1 MNMIQPRNNE
11 LYQVR
16 GFPSHE
22 VAIALVLLLSI
33 AGCKFGAAAPPSAT
47 LKAYYDAQ
55 KNRDVVAYKTTLS
68 KTSLEMLESTAKE
81 WQKKTLTNP
90 CRLRF
95 CAPFGT
101 DSGFWSVIVLAY
113 ASGPAFAQAAS
124 LHGQITDQNGA
135 VVAGARVTA
144 RGPGGVVKTTTTD
157 GGGTYSFIGLPPG
170 DYTIEAS
177 APSLALQA
185 PVTVTLRSGNQSLD
199 LQLSVLLPEQKITI
213 QQNNPSA
220 VSTDANSNASAQV
233 LRGADLDA
241 LGDSPEDLQEAL
253 LALAGPS
260 AGPSGGQIFIDGFS
274 GGQLPSKNSIREIR
288 INQNPFSPEYDK
300 LGFGR
305 IEILTKPGSNKFAG
319 SAYYN
324 FGNQFWNSRNPYAA
338 QKAPFMLHEYGG
350 NLTGPLNKRASYFLD
365 LRRDDINNGS
375 IINAIVLDPLTLNPI
390 AFTDTPV
397 TSQKR
402 FGFNPRLDYQLN
414 EKHTLVARY
423 AFTHSD
429 ISDAGIGGFN
439 LRSRAIELLNTSHT
453 LQLTETAVI
462 NAATI
467 NETRFQYSHY
477 ANETIPNSSD
487 PALVVLASFN
497 GGGAQTGH
505 AFSKQNSFEL
515 QNNTSSANGTHFWRF
530 GVRLRNDSVHNIS
543 PQNFGG
549 SFTFGGANTL
559 APTVINPSS
568 CSLPPNPTLASITSI
583 ERYRRTLL
591 FQQLG
596 CSATQIRALGG
607 GATQFTISDGQPG
620 ISGSQFDIGMFVSD
634 DWRVSPALTLN
645 LGLRYETQT
654 NIHDWSDFAP
664 RLALAWA
671 PGATAKTS
679 KVKTVVRAGFG
690 VFYDRFALANTLTA
704 LRYNGVVQQQYVV
717 SNPDFFPTIPSIPV
731 LAAFQTTQTI
741 QRISP
746 TLRAPYIMQS
756 AVSVERQLPHNT
768 TLAITYANAHGL
780 HLLRSQDINA
790 PLPGT
795 FNPLVPGS
803 GVFPLGSA
811 GPVFLMESSGLY
823 NQNQLIAFLNSRYS
837 KKVSFSGSYVLN
849 YARSNTDGLGTFP
862 AKPYDF
868 TGEYGP
874 AATDVRH
881 RFTFNG
887 TINAKWNIRLSPFV
901 VVQSGPPFDI
911 TIGRDLYGT
920 TLFNARPGIPT
931 DPNKPGLIQTKYGLL
946 DPNPIAGQPLVSR
959 NFGRGPG
966 QLMLNLRVQKIF
978 EFGKGE
984 NSGAAATGQPGSGP
998 RGGTPGVFTS
1008 TGGTGGPASS
1018 GGHKYSLSISMSIRN
1033 IINHTNP
1040 GPIIGN
1046 ITSPLFGQANQ
1057 PSDAGGFGFSESAN
1071 NRRFE
1076 LQTRFTF

>member
-1 MNMIQPRNNE
+1 MVQ
-11 LYQVR
+11 QK
-16 GFPSHE
+16 H
-22 VAIALVLLLSI
+22 AIWSMLSSLIVLI
-33 AGCKFGAAAPPSAT
+33 FA
-47 LKAYYDAQ
+47 
-55 KNRDVVAYKTTLS
+55 
-68 KTSLEMLESTAKE
+68 STA
-81 WQKKTLTNP
+81 
-90 CRLRF
+90 
-95 CAPFGT
+95 
-101 DSGFWSVIVLAY
+101 
-113 ASGPAFAQAAS
+113 AFAQAGS
-124 LHGQITDQNGA
+124 LRGQVTDQNGA
-135 VVAGARVTA
+135 VVAGAQVTA
-144 RGPGGVVKTTTTD
+144 HGPGGIVKTTTTND
-157 GGGTYSFIGLPPG
+157 GGSYSFTGLPPG

-177 APSLALQA
+177 APSLALQTPA
-185 PVTVTLRSGNQSLD
+185 KITLRSGIQNLN
-199 LQLSVLLPEQKITI
+199 LQLGVLLPEQHLTV
-213 QQNNPSA
+213 QENNRTA

-233 LRGADLDA
+233 LRGEDLDA

-305 IEILTKPGSNKFAG
+305 IEILTKPGSHKFGG

-338 QKAPFMLHEYGG
+338 RKAPFMLHEYGG
-350 NLTGPLNKRASYFLD
+350 NITGPLNRRSSYFLD
-365 LRRDDINNGS
+365 VRRDDINNGS
-375 IINAIVLDPLTLNPI
+375 IVNAIILDPLTLNVI
-390 AFTDTPV
+390 TFNDTPV
-397 TSQKR
+397 TPQKR
-402 FGFNPRLDYQLN
+402 FGINPRLDYQLS

-423 AFTHSD
+423 NFNHSD
-429 ISDAGIGGFN
+429 IRDAGIGGFN
-439 LRSRAIELLNTSHT
+439 LRSRAFETKSTSHT

-462 NAATI
+462 NPTTI
-467 NETRFQYSHY
+467 NETRFQFLGSTG
-477 ANETIPNSSD
+477 ETIPNSSD
-487 PALVVLASFN
+487 PALFVLGAFS

-505 AFSKQNSFEL
+505 AFSTQTSFEL
-515 QNNTSSANGTHFWRF
+515 QNNTSIARGKHFWRF
-530 GVRLRNDSVHNIS
+530 GARLRTDKVSNIS

-549 SFTFGGANTL
+549 TFTFGGANTL
-559 APTVINPSS
+559 APVVIDPSS
-568 CSLPPNPTLASITSI
+568 CAVPTNPALASITSI

-596 CSATQIRALGG
+596 CSSAQIRALGG
-607 GATQFTISDGQPG
+607 GATQFTISSGQPS

-634 DWRVSPALTLN
+634 DWRVSPALTFN
-645 LGLRYETQT
+645 IGLRYETQT
-654 NIHDWSDFAP
+654 NIHDWTDFAP
-664 RLALAWA
+664 RVAVAWA

-679 KVKTVVRAGFG
+679 KVKTVIRAGFG
-690 VFYDRFALANTLTA
+690 VFYDRFALGNTLTA

-717 SNPDFFPTIPSIPV
+717 TNPDFFPTIPSIP
-731 LAAFQTTQTI
+731 LLSAFQTTQTI

-756 AVSVERQLPHNT
+756 AVSIERQLPRNT

-780 HLLRSQDINA
+780 HMLRSQDINA

-811 GPVFLMESSGLY
+811 GPVFQMESSGLY
-823 NQNQLIAFLNSRYS
+823 NQNQLIAFLNSRYN
-837 KKVSFSGSYVLN
+837 KQVSFSASYVLN
-849 YARSNTDGLGTFP
+849 YARSNTDGLGTLP

-874 AATDVRH
+874 AATDIRH

-901 VVQSGPPFDI
+901 VIQSGPPFDI

-920 TLFNARPGIPT
+920 TLFNARPGIAIDPT
-931 DPNKPGLIQTKYGLL
+931 KPGLIQTKYDLL
-946 DPNPIAGQPLVSR
+946 DPNPTLSQPTLAR

-978 EFGKGE
+978 EFGRGE
-984 NSGAAATGQPGSGP
+984 NSGAASTGQPGSGP
-998 RGGTPGVFTS
+998 RGGAPGAFTPSAGP
-1008 TGGTGGPASS
+1008 GGPASQS
-1018 GGHKYSLSISMSIRN
+1018 AGHRYSLSISMSVRN